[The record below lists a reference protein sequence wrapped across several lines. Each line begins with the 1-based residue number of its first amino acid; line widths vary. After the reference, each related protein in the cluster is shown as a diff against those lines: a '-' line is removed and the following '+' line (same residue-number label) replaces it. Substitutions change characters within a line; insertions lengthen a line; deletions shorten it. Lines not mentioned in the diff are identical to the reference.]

1 MHRTARSAQCTR
13 ASSRASSRARASA
26 LAALHA
32 YVRAPNVQTS
42 AMGAGGRLMPPQP
55 SGQQY
60 LRVMQGM
67 GIGP

>member
-1 MHRTARSAQCTR
+1 MHARVVPRVVPRARICPGRTARVR
-13 ASSRASSRARASA
+13 A
-26 LAALHA
+26 
-32 YVRAPNVQTS
+32 RAPNVQTS